1 MTYIGLSLIAYALFA
16 LTNVLDKIVLG
27 HRRVDPLGYLLTSAL
42 WSPIVLLALPFAV
55 FTAPGTPRLGFAIGA
70 GAAFFWMLFPY
81 FRAVEREDITRVA
94 PLWQITP
101 IFVWLIARVM
111 LREQLTPGQAAAFA
125 LLVGGGLL
133 LAARRPRDLVV
144 PSAALLLM
152 LVADLLLAA
161 NNILSAMVVRGYDSI
176 AGYLLIR
183 CGMVAAAGAA
193 LLAPGPRRRLAA
205 TLRGH
210 GAGTHLIIGTTVC
223 LSVSGFLF
231 LTRALQSGPVAVVAA
246 LSGVGGFFVL
256 LFSAILARLRPGL
269 IVEQTS
275 RAIVLQKIAA
285 IALLAAGLWLLNR
298 GQA

>member
-1 MTYIGLSLIAYALFA
+1 MTYITLSLIAYALFA
-16 LTNVLDKIVLG
+16 FTNVLDKVVLG
-27 HRRVDPLGYLLTSAL
+27 HRRVDPLGYLLVSAC
-42 WSPIVLLALPFAV
+42 WSPIVLLALPFAEPS
-55 FTAPGTPRLGFAIGA
+55 APGMARTLHALAA

-101 IFVWLIARVM
+101 IFVWVMARITLGEELSM
-111 LREQLTPGQAAAFA
+111 GQAGAFA
-125 LLVGGGLL
+125 LLVMGGLL

-144 PSAALLLM
+144 PSSALLLM
-152 LVADLLLAA
+152 LLADLLLAA
-161 NNILSAMVVRGYDSI
+161 NNTLSAMVVRGYDSI

-183 CGMVAAAGAA
+183 GGMVAAAGMA
-193 LLAPGPRRRLAA
+193 LMAGGPRRQLRA

-210 GAGTHLIIGTTVC
+210 DLGTHLIIGTTVL
-223 LSVSGFLF
+223 LSISGFLF
-231 LTRALQSGPVAVVAA
+231 LTRALQTGPVAVVAA
-246 LSGVGGFFVL
+246 LSGVGGFFLL
-256 LFSAILARLRPGL
+256 LFAALVARLRPGL
-269 IVEQTS
+269 IVEQTT